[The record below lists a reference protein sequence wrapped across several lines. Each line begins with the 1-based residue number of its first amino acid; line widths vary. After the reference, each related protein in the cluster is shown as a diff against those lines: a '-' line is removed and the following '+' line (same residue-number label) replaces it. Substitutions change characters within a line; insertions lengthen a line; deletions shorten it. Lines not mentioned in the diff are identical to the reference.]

1 MKRFMLR
8 VFGGPNVIDELV
20 EAEAHTL
27 ENGMIIFWILNTDGQ
42 WAQVA
47 MYPSSCTAITRFED
61 INAVAETT
69 AQMANMPVNITADV
83 TKVIQEIKAESKQA
97 GKRNT
102 KK

>member
-8 VFGGPNVIDELV
+8 VFGGPNVVDEIV

-27 ENGMIIFWILNTDGQ
+27 ENGMIIFWIKNAEDV

-47 MYPSSCTAITRFED
+47 LYPASCTAITRVED
-61 INAVAETT
+61 IDPASEIP
-69 AQMANMPVNITADV
+69 AQMANMPINITADV
-83 TKVIQEIKAESKQA
+83 QKVIQEIKAESKPA

>member
-27 ENGMIIFWILNTDGQ
+27 ENGMIIFWVKNVEDV

-47 MYPSSCTAITRFED
+47 MYPSSCTAIVRFED
-61 INAVAETT
+61 VNPVAETA
-69 AQMANMPVNITADV
+69 AQMTNMPINITADV
-83 TKVIQEIKAESKQA
+83 QKLIQEIKDESKPA